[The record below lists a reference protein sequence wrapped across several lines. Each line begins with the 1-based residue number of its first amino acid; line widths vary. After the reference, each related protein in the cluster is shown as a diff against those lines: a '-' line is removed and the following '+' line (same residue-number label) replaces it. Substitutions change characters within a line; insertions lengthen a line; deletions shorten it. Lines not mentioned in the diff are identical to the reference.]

1 MSVGGDEPGSADRAR
16 GVLSP
21 ADRDFLRGIAALGS
35 VQSERNAR
43 ARIRDRIFDATLDF
57 ELLVEHLSDHDR
69 ELVYG
74 KRFDA
79 LDGTDAFDALVSML
93 AFCYQAVGETNLDF
107 ETVLTEGIN
116 VAEATNERAASI
128 DFDVTYQ
135 SLTTDQLRSK
145 LRRGE
150 SLTLTE
156 LAFLHQRDDVSDDEL
171 AHYFRDRDDTDIDD
185 GRIQS
190 KVTNF

>member
-1 MSVGGDEPGSADRAR
+1 MPGSDSVGDRGRGVLTEADRAY
-16 GVLSP
+16 
-21 ADRDFLRGIAALGS
+21 LRGTADLGS

-43 ARIRDRIFDATLDF
+43 ARIRDRLFDATLDF
-57 ELLVEHLSDHDR
+57 ELLVEHLEARDR

-74 KRFDA
+74 KHFDD
-79 LDGTDAFDALVSML
+79 LDGADAFDALVSML
-93 AFCYQAVGETNLDF
+93 AFCYQAVDETDLDF

-116 VAEATNERAASI
+116 VAEATNQRAATV

-135 SLTTDQLRSK
+135 SLTSDQLLTK

-156 LAFLHQRDDVSDDEL
+156 LAFLHQRHDVSEGEL
-171 AHYFRDRDDTDIDD
+171 ARYFQDRDRKELED